1 MSHSDQAITIREVAD
16 VFLKHEASYE
26 MSQNYRSV
34 CATSPQTTSCTLSDD
49 LLQEIAADLHAL
61 DDPLPSPSAAALNCG
76 QAVYNAVYMLDE
88 RPFAYL
94 PHHQANQIQYF
105 MRRFR
110 NSGGWKLIFPWK
122 RP

>member
-1 MSHSDQAITIREVAD
+1 MREVAD

-26 MSQNYRSV
+26 ASQNYRSV
-34 CATSPQTTSCTLSDD
+34 CATSPLTSCTLSDD

-61 DDPLPSPSAAALNCG
+61 CDPLPSPSDAPLCCG

-88 RPFAYL
+88 KPFMYL
-94 PHHQANQIQYF
+94 PHHEANQIQYF

-110 NSGGWKLIFPWK
+110 NSGGWSLIFPWRK
-122 RP
+122 P

>member
-1 MSHSDQAITIREVAD
+1 MSHSDQAITMREVAD

-26 MSQNYRSV
+26 ASQNYRSV
-34 CATSPQTTSCTLSDD
+34 CADSSMISTTLSDD
-49 LLQEIAADLHAL
+49 LLQAIAADLHAL
-61 DDPLPSPSAAALNCG
+61 DDPLPSPSRTPTNCG

-88 RPFAYL
+88 KPFMYL
-94 PHHQANQIQYF
+94 PHHEANQIQYF

>member
-1 MSHSDQAITIREVAD
+1 MSHSDQAITMREVAD

-26 MSQNYRSV
+26 APDFGGYQN
-34 CATSPQTTSCTLSDD
+34 TTLSDD
-49 LLQEIAADLHAL
+49 LLQAIAADLHAL
-61 DDPLPSPSAAALNCG
+61 CDPLPCPSATPLTCG

-88 RPFAYL
+88 KPFSYL

-110 NSGGWKLIFPWK
+110 NSGGWNLIFPWRK
-122 RP
+122 P

>member
-1 MSHSDQAITIREVAD
+1 MSHSDQAITMREVAD
-16 VFLKHEASYE
+16 VFLKHEKSYAS
-26 MSQNYRSV
+26 
-34 CATSPQTTSCTLSDD
+34 PDFGGFQTTTLSDD
-49 LLQEIAADLHAL
+49 LLQDIAASLHAL
-61 DDPLPSPSAAALNCG
+61 CDPLPCPSGAALTCG

-110 NSGGWKLIFPWK
+110 NSGGWKLIFPWRK
-122 RP
+122 L

>member
-1 MSHSDQAITIREVAD
+1 MSHSDQAITMREVAD
-16 VFLKHEASYE
+16 VFLKHEETYDPT
-26 MSQNYRSV
+26 QNR
-34 CATSPQTTSCTLSDD
+34 PPSCFDPLGITLSDE
-49 LLQEIAADLHAL
+49 LLQAIAADLHAL
-61 DDPLPSPSAAALNCG
+61 DDPLPCPSATPLTCG

-88 RPFAYL
+88 KPFMYL